1 MIKTSS
7 SSKQL
12 FEKCIS
18 KSKKP
23 KHQQIYIFLKT
34 NINLLYK
41 ICEIGQNI
49 YTNKKDNCKYCQQC
63 KHLETL
69 KNIINEN
76 PILGYLK
83 YKKSKNIQTILEENK
98 CDKNIGVKII
108 NIFCYYWSLLEKENS
123 NEIKYDPVQTGIT
136 FDIVNNK
143 FDAKFLTSAFY
154 DVNAFAKL
162 YTLFND
168 NSSIISKNINVKAKY
183 FNKHCNNDAYL
194 ATFDSI
200 DNWDE
205 IPAWRLVILDNFY
218 FDLYFV
224 LGIIYFSINKSKNYN
239 PYPEIPKNPF
249 SNNDFS
255 IEAIETVAKIVD
267 NNNLSGLP
275 QSLIVYLNT
284 FKNYSNVKT
293 EFIEQVVENMKN
305 NGLRWSKYCETNP
318 IPDSI
323 NNITVY
329 GFWTKETKMTKC
341 EELLNFAINNY
352 TSFSCLILN
361 AYIQQNTNKQLF
373 HKDQLAF
380 KLPQLKDNNIQVF
393 NH

>member
-1 MIKTSS
+1 
-7 SSKQL
+7 
-12 FEKCIS
+12 
-18 KSKKP
+18 
-23 KHQQIYIFLKT
+23 
-34 NINLLYK
+34 
-41 ICEIGQNI
+41 
-49 YTNKKDNCKYCQQC
+49 
-63 KHLETL
+63 
-69 KNIINEN
+69 
-76 PILGYLK
+76 
-83 YKKSKNIQTILEENK
+83 
-98 CDKNIGVKII
+98 
-108 NIFCYYWSLLEKENS
+108 
-123 NEIKYDPVQTGIT
+123 
-136 FDIVNNK
+136 
-143 FDAKFLTSAFY
+143 
-154 DVNAFAKL
+154 
-162 YTLFND
+162 
-168 NSSIISKNINVKAKY
+168 
-183 FNKHCNNDAYL
+183 
-194 ATFDSI
+194 
-200 DNWDE
+200 
-205 IPAWRLVILDNFY
+205 
-218 FDLYFV
+218 LYFV

-361 AYIQQNTNKQLF
+361 TYIEQNTNKQLF